1 MIIKQKPLLP
11 HTAIF
16 LLSTMFVGTVNKMT
30 EEEITWDLTEMFS
43 SPKDPTI
50 NRKIEEIR
58 EKTKKFVE
66 KYQGK
71 INTDEFGAK
80 EIKGLLEEYEE
91 IMREFDRVETFG
103 YLSFSANMTVPE
115 NQQIY
120 NMAKEVGAELDKNL
134 IFVDLELGKRVYEKK
149 ELIEDPILEN
159 YKHYLEKLMKKVPHQ
174 LSEKEEQII
183 IEKDQNGIRAW
194 SQLQSQWLNTRKFE
208 VEVEGEKKVLS
219 YGEANSLL
227 NHPDRKTRESAY
239 RSIYTG
245 LGKDEILYAS
255 ALRSV
260 VADWMKIV
268 KRRKYKRAVDGALI
282 ANDIEYETLKNL
294 MKTVEQHVELY
305 QRYLKIKAK
314 LMGLKKLACWDVVA
328 PLPNAPKEKVSYE
341 KSRKLIM
348 EAYEGFDKEYASTV
362 KEMFAKKHIDA
373 SIRLGKRNGAFCS
386 SWYEGKMSYVLQS
399 YGETM
404 GDVYTLA
411 HELGHA
417 THNYYSQGVQTYLN
431 AYSGMIIAET
441 ASIFGEL
448 LMTELQ
454 LKKAKTKEEKQAI
467 LAHVLDEAGMA
478 IFQVSARFWFETSMY
493 EAVEKGKYLDGE
505 TQAKYWVAGRDKV
518 YGDAIEWFDEMK
530 WEYTMKPHYY
540 LPNFRYYN
548 FPYVGAQLLVWGLY
562 QIYKKEGK
570 AFVPKLKAILSAG
583 GSKSPKELVALV
595 GFDLSKPDFWQLGM
609 KQYENFVNQLEE
621 LL

>member
-120 NMAKEVGAELDKNL
+120 NMTKEVGAELDKNL
-134 IFVDLELGKRVYEKK
+134 TFVDLELGKRVYEKK

-239 RSIYTG
+239 RAIYTG

-268 KRRKYKRAVDGALI
+268 KRRNYKRAVDGALI
-282 ANDIEYETLKNL
+282 ANDIEYETLENL
-294 MKTVEQHVELY
+294 MKTV
-305 QRYLKIKAK
+305 
-314 LMGLKKLACWDVVA
+314 
-328 PLPNAPKEKVSYE
+328 
-341 KSRKLIM
+341 
-348 EAYEGFDKEYASTV
+348 
-362 KEMFAKKHIDA
+362 
-373 SIRLGKRNGAFCS
+373 
-386 SWYEGKMSYVLQS
+386 
-399 YGETM
+399 
-404 GDVYTLA
+404 
-411 HELGHA
+411 
-417 THNYYSQGVQTYLN
+417 
-431 AYSGMIIAET
+431 
-441 ASIFGEL
+441 
-448 LMTELQ
+448 
-454 LKKAKTKEEKQAI
+454 
-467 LAHVLDEAGMA
+467 
-478 IFQVSARFWFETSMY
+478 
-493 EAVEKGKYLDGE
+493 
-505 TQAKYWVAGRDKV
+505 
-518 YGDAIEWFDEMK
+518 
-530 WEYTMKPHYY
+530 
-540 LPNFRYYN
+540 
-548 FPYVGAQLLVWGLY
+548 
-562 QIYKKEGK
+562 
-570 AFVPKLKAILSAG
+570 
-583 GSKSPKELVALV
+583 
-595 GFDLSKPDFWQLGM
+595 
-609 KQYENFVNQLEE
+609 
-621 LL
+621 